1 MKVKNRIKHVES
13 VIGYEFRDKNILSQA
28 LTHSSCKRFNQ
39 SQKIV
44 KDNENLEFLGDS
56 ILCMIVTD
64 ILFREYPHQNEG
76 GLTKLRSSIT
86 NNKTLAQTIVKLKLS
101 KVIKMGPGQ
110 KVNESILSDL
120 FESIIGAVY
129 LDGGFHSS
137 FYVVKKVYDSY
148 WEQIAQDHTD
158 FKSQLQEYTQ
168 LHFKIKP
175 EYQVL
180 DSTGPA
186 HNKEFSM
193 AVLINGKVEGLG
205 KGPTKKQ
212 AEQQAAKEAIEKIK
226 KIKN

>member
-1 MKVKNRIKHVES
+1 MKVKNRQKHVEY

-28 LTHSSCKRFNQ
+28 LTHSSCKRFN
-39 SQKIV
+39 SSNKV

-56 ILCMIVTD
+56 ILSMIVTD
-64 ILFREYPHQNEG
+64 ILFREYPYQSEG

-86 NNKTLAQTIVKLKLS
+86 NNKILAQTIVKLKLS

-110 KVNESILSDL
+110 KTNESILSDL

-148 WEQIAQDHTD
+148 WQKIAQENTD
-158 FKSQLQEYTQ
+158 YKSQLQEYTQ
-168 LHFKIKP
+168 SNFKVKP
-175 EYQVL
+175 DYQVL

-186 HNKEFSM
+186 HNKEFSL
-193 AVLINGKVEGLG
+193 AVLINGKIEGLG
-205 KGPTKKQ
+205 KGSTKKQ
-212 AEQQAAKEAIEKIK
+212 AEQDAAKEAIEKIK
-226 KIKN
+226 KN